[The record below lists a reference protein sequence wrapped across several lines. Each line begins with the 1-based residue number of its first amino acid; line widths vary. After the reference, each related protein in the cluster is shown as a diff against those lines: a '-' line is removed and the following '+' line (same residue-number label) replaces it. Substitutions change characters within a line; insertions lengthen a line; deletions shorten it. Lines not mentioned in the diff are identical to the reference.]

1 MINPSYQIH
10 LSRHYKN
17 ARYKLKYYHEK
28 TIVFK
33 SRVGFAEHLSRT
45 QAAHKGVNHFVAT
58 FAINLV
64 TPIAAAKQ
72 ELLFNKPVSM
82 LLAKILHY

>member
-1 MINPSYQIH
+1 MLVS
-10 LSRHYKN
+10 
-17 ARYKLKYYHEK
+17 
-28 TIVFK
+28 K

-64 TPIAAAKQ
+64 TPKAAAKQ
-72 ELLFNKPVSM
+72 ELLFNKPASM
-82 LLAKILHY
+82 LLAKILHYWKARLVTVTEVFQLIAQRCKFVEKFL